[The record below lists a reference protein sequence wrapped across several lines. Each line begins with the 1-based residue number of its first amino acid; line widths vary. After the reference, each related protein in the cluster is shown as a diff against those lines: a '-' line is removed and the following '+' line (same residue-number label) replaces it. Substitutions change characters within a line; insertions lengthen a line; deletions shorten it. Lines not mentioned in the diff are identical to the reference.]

1 MKTLIQKSLVL
12 LLFII
17 AAEASAQVKKATV
30 TAKPKQV
37 STVQVPTKSL
47 VAELLRSNTEQACR
61 LLSNELKG
69 IGIRI
74 ESMDEESVYEQKNK
88 SPLQLRTSLK
98 CSDKIQVDV
107 IANQNDQILSVDWY
121 VNEVSQATFTTI
133 EKILGYQ
140 KWPIITKE
148 NRSALY
154 LSNNMIVNVNN
165 FGSTES
171 DHTKSSYAI
180 HLTKSDRFISSPTAK
195 LFNIDSLSV
204 HSNGE
209 EIGQSVVQFLK
220 GQGLKFLY
228 KSLKDVSAASGEKG
242 ISEVVGYTTTYM
254 FDEGTYVSITSNK
267 YQKTDGLNFY
277 FSDPL
282 VHNKIKRWFRFSNWT
297 EGGEGDEEGDVIYT
311 KNNVECLNNDKF
323 KYIQFTISPVIT
335 DIKTRYQ
342 NTYPIDASSLVADYF
357 NMNKEAL
364 KTYLTKTYANMVS
377 IDWANRKM
385 TYSESADPYTFY
397 FKSPADSLS
406 VVIYEYKLSNTW
418 SRIAYFGTRD
428 KAYFEQMKNELVTQS
443 KDAKS
448 KVIINYGD
456 KPNEKTGMHYVL
468 IFSKAQEAIFAEN
481 KRKEADALAAQQQRE
496 KEAAAEKERLRAE
509 KAAKTSEDIQKLGDI
524 LIQGIQQMKKKGN
537 N

>member
-1 MKTLIQKSLVL
+1 MKTLIQKCLIL

-17 AAEASAQVKKATV
+17 ATEASAQVKKATAPV
-30 TAKPKQV
+30 KPKQT
-37 STVQVPTKSL
+37 STAQVPTKSL

-98 CSDKIQVDV
+98 CSDKIQIDV
-107 IANQNDQILSVDWY
+107 IANQNDQVLGVDWF
-121 VNEVSQATFTTI
+121 VNEVSQAAFTAI
-133 EKILGYQ
+133 EKVLGYQ

-154 LSNNMIVNVNN
+154 LSNNMIVNVNS
-165 FGSTES
+165 FGSTE
-171 DHTKSSYAI
+171 TNQTRFSYAI
-180 HLTKSDRFISSPTAK
+180 HLTKSDRFIPSPTAK
-195 LFNIDSLSV
+195 LFNVDSLSV
-204 HSNGE
+204 HSNAE

-228 KSLKDVSAASGEKG
+228 KSPKDVVTASTEKG

-254 FDEGTYVSITSNK
+254 FDEGTYAVVTGNK

-282 VHNKIKRWFRFSNWT
+282 VHNKIKRWFRFSNWK
-297 EGGEGDEEGDVIYT
+297 EDGEGEEEGDVIYT
-311 KNNVECLNNDKF
+311 KNNLECLNNDKF
-323 KYIQFTISPVIT
+323 KYIQFTISPLVT

-342 NTYPIDASSLVADYF
+342 NTYPIDASSLVTDYF
-357 NMNKEAL
+357 NLSKEVL
-364 KTYLTKTYANMVS
+364 KTHLTKTYANMVS

-385 TYSESADPYTFY
+385 NYNESADPYAFF

-406 VVIYEYKLSNTW
+406 VVVYEYKLSNNW
-418 SRIAYFGTRD
+418 SRIIYFGTRD
-428 KAYFEQMKNELVTQS
+428 KAYFEEMKNQLVTDA
-443 KDAKS
+443 KDPKS

-456 KPNEKTGMHYVL
+456 KPDEKSGMHYIMV
-468 IFSKAQEAIFAEN
+468 FSKAQEAIFAEN
-481 KRKEADALAAQQQRE
+481 KRKEQDALAAQQKRD
-496 KEAAAEKERLRAE
+496 KEAAAEQERIRAA
-509 KAAKTSEDIQKLGDI
+509 KAAKSAEDIQKLGDI